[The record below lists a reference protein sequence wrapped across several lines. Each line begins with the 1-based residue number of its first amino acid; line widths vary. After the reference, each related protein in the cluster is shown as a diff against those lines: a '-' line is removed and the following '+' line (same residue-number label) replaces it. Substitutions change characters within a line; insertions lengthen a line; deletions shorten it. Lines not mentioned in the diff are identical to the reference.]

1 MKQFELKFTPENLY
15 RHLAYDPVVITTIRG
30 EMKADIGD
38 VTIVNNSEIYRLT
51 SCYKILMR
59 DLLTEE
65 RDLWI
70 KEGFGSYKE
79 YLEEV
84 RRIYGDDLKR
94 ELFVMRL
101 CRLLRVNKNADK
113 HLAEKIS
120 NIMKNKYPQHG
131 NYFCSECNEIEE
143 DQL

>member
-1 MKQFELKFTPENLY
+1 
-15 RHLAYDPVVITTIRG
+15 LAYDPVVITTIRG
-30 EMKADIGD
+30 EVKADIGD

-51 SCYKILMR
+51 SWYMILMR

-94 ELFVMRL
+94 ELFVHVLYRL
-101 CRLLRVNKNADK
+101 MDFRVQNTNRLRVGADR
-113 HLAEKIS
+113 S
-120 NIMKNKYPQHG
+120 
-131 NYFCSECNEIEE
+131 
-143 DQL
+143 